1 MEKKL
6 RKTTLLMLMSLLA
19 ATIAAC
25 DRGGSGTSGTME
37 APRDADKPKSDTAP
51 ATPAPPVVAPPPASS
66 GSTSGSTPGGTSG
79 GTSGGASG
87 SATSDSSGN
96 SSEATPDTYGS
107 PQSSERSSGTSSLE
121 KSVSSDASITTK
133 VKAALINDS
142 KIKGHDI
149 QVDTQR
155 GEVVLSGMV
164 DSRAQIEEAMKVAT
178 GIDGVK
184 KVTNQL
190 KTKSTQ

>member
-19 ATIAAC
+19 ATIVAC

-37 APRDADKPKSDTAP
+37 APRDVDKPKSDTAP
-51 ATPAPPVVAPPPASS
+51 ATPAPPAVAPPPAS
-66 GSTSGSTPGGTSG
+66 SGSTPGGTSG

-87 SATSDSSGN
+87 SATGESSGT
-96 SSEATPDTYGS
+96 SSQATPNTYGS
-107 PQSSERSSGTSSLE
+107 PQTTERSSGTSSLE

-142 KIKGHDI
+142 KIKGLDI

-190 KTKSTQ
+190 KTKSPQ

>member
-19 ATIAAC
+19 ATIVAC

-66 GSTSGSTPGGTSG
+66 GSTPG

-87 SATSDSSGN
+87 SDTGDSSGN
-96 SSEATPDTYGS
+96 SSQATPDTYGS
-107 PQSSERSSGTSSLE
+107 PQSSDRSSGTSSLE
-121 KSVSSDASITTK
+121 KSVSSDASITTR

-142 KIKGHDI
+142 KIKGLDI

-190 KTKSTQ
+190 KTKSPQ